1 MPENQRISTLV
12 QRIKALEAE
21 LEVELAHRRIEL
33 NFAVHQGKV
42 RFEQVM
48 IARHRAMKVGLT
60 RYLLGSRPLMI
71 LTAPLI
77 YSLIL
82 PFALLDAFVTV
93 YQAACFP
100 VYGVPRVRRR
110 DYIIF
115 DRGHLA
121 YLNAIEKLNCVYCS
135 YANGLIAYVRE
146 VASRTEQYWCP
157 IKHARRV
164 IAAHELYGAF
174 IDYGDAEA
182 FHRDLPRLRQ
192 ELKKIDAQHDAQ
204 HDAH

>member
-1 MPENQRISTLV
+1 MPVDERIGNLV
-12 QRIKALEAE
+12 QGIKALEAE
-21 LEVELAHRRIEL
+21 LEVELARRRIEL
-33 NFAVHQGKV
+33 NFVVRQGKV
-42 RFEQVM
+42 HFEHVM

-60 RYLLGSRPLMI
+60 RYVLGSRPLMV

-110 DYIIF
+110 DYIVF

-146 VASRTEQYWCP
+146 VASRTELYWCP

-164 IAAHELYGAF
+164 IAAHEHYAAF
-174 IDYGDAEA
+174 LDYGDAEA
-182 FHRDLPRLRQ
+182 YRRDLLTLRQ
-192 ELKKIDAQHDAQ
+192 ELKNTGAPRDSQ
-204 HDAH
+204 

>member
-1 MPENQRISTLV
+1 MNERISTLV
-12 QRIKALEAE
+12 QGIKTLEAE
-21 LEVELAHRRIEL
+21 LEVELARRSIEL
-33 NFAVHQGKV
+33 NFVVHQGKV
-42 RFEQVM
+42 RFEQVV
-48 IARHRAMKVGLT
+48 IARHRAAKIGL
-60 RYLLGSRPLMI
+60 LQFVLGSRPLMV

-82 PFALLDAFVTV
+82 PFGLLDAFVSL
-93 YQAACFP
+93 YQALCFRA
-100 VYGVPRVRRR
+100 YGIPRVRRR
-110 DYIIF
+110 DYLVF

-164 IAAHELYGAF
+164 ISAHDHYAAFL
-174 IDYGDAEA
+174 DYGDAEA
-182 FHRDLPRLRQ
+182 YRRELLTVRQDLNKP
-192 ELKKIDAQHDAQ
+192 ETGGDSH
-204 HDAH
+204 